1 MIYRSY
7 RRTGLNPILVII
19 GINVILFIATLISR
33 DLILLL
39 GLQPAS
45 FLDRPWTI
53 ITSMFMHG
61 GFGHIFANM
70 FTLFFFGSSLFQ
82 LIGNRRF
89 LLVYLGGGILGN
101 IFYLFLGHPFIPAVG
116 ASGAIFTLGGVLTMM
131 RPKLRVFVFPIPLP
145 IPLWAAVI
153 GGFLILSLFPYVA
166 WQAHLGG
173 LIFGLVAGFLF
184 RRKERYSF

>member
-116 ASGAIFTLGGVLTMM
+116 ASGAIFALGGVLTVL

-173 LIFGLVAGFLF
+173 LIFGLIAGFLF
-184 RRKERYSF
+184 RKRERYSF

>member
-101 IFYLFLGHPFIPAVG
+101 IFYLFLGHPSIPVVG
-116 ASGAIFTLGGVLTMM
+116 ASGAIFALGGALTMM

-173 LIFGLVAGFLF
+173 LIFGLIAGFLF
-184 RRKERYSF
+184 RKREHYSF